1 VEEGEREGKKQG
13 KRAPGTGEREGRPGE
28 KKRKGARIRESREE
42 GQMEFRKG
50 LYAISENCKGL
61 FVKHNFSSI

>member
-1 VEEGEREGKKQG
+1 MEEEREREGKKQG

-42 GQMEFRKG
+42 GQMEFPRAYTQFHKTARAF
-50 LYAISENCKGL
+50 L
-61 FVKHNFSSI
+61 